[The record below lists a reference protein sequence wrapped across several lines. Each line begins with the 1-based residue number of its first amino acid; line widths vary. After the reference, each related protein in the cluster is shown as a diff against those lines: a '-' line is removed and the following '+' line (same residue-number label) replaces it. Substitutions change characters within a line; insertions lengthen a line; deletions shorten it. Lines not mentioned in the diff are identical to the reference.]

1 MQVFE
6 NLSQFQACLGNA
18 RKWERT
24 LEAIK
29 ASEKCLPG
37 VTYSVG
43 DSLTWLKVVPAE
55 KDSEDKKPILMGTQ
69 TPSLVGNL
77 ADDDSF
83 PSEIPI
89 IFSHRQDSDTSALVA
104 SRRYLLVIYCHEGRS
119 VLEWAP
125 VKQLRAVTEYSD
137 LSDRQY
143 FELPRQTSNIENDNH
158 ISSLRTLV
166 LDPGNLVI
174 FDISEAVRI
183 NPSSVFTG
191 VTLRVTVEENFFH
204 NK

>member
-55 KDSEDKKPILMGTQ
+55 KDSEDK
-69 TPSLVGNL
+69 N
-77 ADDDSF
+77 
-83 PSEIPI
+83 
-89 IFSHRQDSDTSALVA
+89 
-104 SRRYLLVIYCHEGRS
+104 
-119 VLEWAP
+119 
-125 VKQLRAVTEYSD
+125 
-137 LSDRQY
+137 QY
-143 FELPRQTSNIENDNH
+143 
-158 ISSLRTLV
+158 
-166 LDPGNLVI
+166 
-174 FDISEAVRI
+174 
-183 NPSSVFTG
+183 
-191 VTLRVTVEENFFH
+191 
-204 NK
+204 